1 MNLYIKILLGF
12 LPFSLIQ
19 SQDCKSKLMI
29 ESDLIPINIFINDS
43 LVSEEQTYQT
53 ELADGFYKIVVMEN
67 VDRWD
72 AKTFIDSID
81 LKNCEVKKLVY
92 KSERKAENKIYLDSS
107 PQDAYVF
114 ENDSLLGNTPL
125 FIGNF
130 SNELKLT
137 KPGYEDKIISNN
149 QFIENNLVSLKFIGD
164 KKEESFF
171 YSTEFQILAGSALVL
186 GGLSAYYKLK
196 ADDAFDDYQ
205 FTGDKAMLDKT
216 NDFDVVSGV
225 TFTALQIN
233 FGYILYRF
241 LTE

>member
-1 MNLYIKILLGF
+1 M
-12 LPFSLIQ
+12 
-19 SQDCKSKLMI
+19 
-29 ESDLIPINIFINDS
+29 
-43 LVSEEQTYQT
+43 
-53 ELADGFYKIVVMEN
+53 
-67 VDRWD
+67 
-72 AKTFIDSID
+72 
-81 LKNCEVKKLVY
+81 
-92 KSERKAENKIYLDSS
+92 
-107 PQDAYVF
+107 
-114 ENDSLLGNTPL
+114 
-125 FIGNF
+125 FIGNY

-137 KPGYEDKIISNN
+137 KPGYEDKIINKN

-164 KKEESFF
+164 KKEKSFF

-216 NDFDVVSGV
+216 NDFDVVSGI

>member
-1 MNLYIKILLGF
+1 MNLFTKIFFVLI
-12 LPFSLIQ
+12 PISLIQ
-19 SQDCKSKLMI
+19 SQDCKSKLSI

-92 KSERKAENKIYLDSS
+92 KTEKKVYLDSS

-114 ENDSLLGNTPL
+114 EKDSLLGNTPL
-125 FIGNF
+125 FIGNY

-137 KPGYEDKIISNN
+137 KPGYEDKIINKN

-164 KKEESFF
+164 KKEKSFF

-216 NDFDVVSGV
+216 NDFDVVSGI